1 MPRLAPNSCNEN
13 RMTFGTA
20 ERKMLA
26 VALTEGKKNRTQKY
40 ITAFALPLTGVAL
53 AAGLGVGGYF
63 IGQKIADADPL
74 TRLNNY
80 GKKVYGQLITGEV
93 YNSQTGEYEPFSVTS
108 TDPEQPQREIIN
120 PAAGMTLIGSLF
132 GLGMKIGQSS
142 LEYLVQ
148 SPRYRYYEE
157 ANK

>member
-26 VALTEGKKNRTQKY
+26 VALKEGKKNRIQKY

-53 AAGLGVGGYF
+53 ATGLGIGGYF
-63 IGQKIADADPL
+63 IGQKIADADPIAKL
-74 TRLNNY
+74 EKF
-80 GKKVYGQLITGEV
+80 GKKTYGQLVTGEV
-93 YNSQTGEYEPFSVTS
+93 YDSETDTYEPFSVPS
-108 TDPEQPQREIIN
+108 VDPEKEPIQN
-120 PAAGMTLIGSLF
+120 PVAGLPVVGSLF
-132 GLGMKIGQSS
+132 GLGMKFGQYS
-142 LEYLVQ
+142 LDYLTN

-157 ANK
+157 ATK